1 MIFNYTECSACPH
14 ECTRR
19 TFDRNVEYGKY
30 HEPIYRTLQKF
41 SLSTGKQGIIS
52 FWTLKGKLL
61 RKIYVNNSDIDIAAF
76 QVYFPSLEIT
86 IHRQRFDYTIDQV
99 FISTSIGKLT
109 TQANWLFQLFSELG
123 GAAGLVLGISLIT
136 IVRQV
141 DATITWLIR
150 HFKLK
155 LGYGKNHG
163 PPTQCMKSHTLLN
176 GTDLAIISLL

>member
-41 SLSTGKQGIIS
+41 SLSTGKQGKIS
-52 FWTLKGKLL
+52 SQKNRMKTE
-61 RKIYVNNSDIDIAAF
+61 INPSDIDIAAF

-99 FISTSIGKLT
+99 AKPTYKAIE
-109 TQANWLFQLFSELG
+109 LFFKLFSELG

-141 DATITWLIR
+141 DATITWIIR

-155 LGYGKNHG
+155 FGYGKNFA
-163 PPTQCMKSHTLLN
+163 PMKPSTVNQTLFQWCLKQ
-176 GTDLAIISLL
+176 TYIIC